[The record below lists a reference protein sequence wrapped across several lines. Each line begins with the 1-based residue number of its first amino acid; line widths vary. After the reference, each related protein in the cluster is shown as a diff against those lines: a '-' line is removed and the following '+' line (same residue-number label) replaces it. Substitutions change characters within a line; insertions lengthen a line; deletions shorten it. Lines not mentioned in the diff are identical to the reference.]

1 MKITLPDQ
9 SVREYGSEM
18 SAIEIAKDISD
29 GLARAVVAVKINGEL
44 KDSNMLVSE
53 DASLRF
59 LTFDDEEGKDVFWHT
74 ATHIM
79 AQAIRRLFPAAK
91 LAVGPATENGFFYD
105 IDLDESF
112 TPEDLQR
119 IEAEAKK
126 IVKEALPI
134 RRMTVGADEARA
146 IMRERNEDYKIELI
160 NELETEGKTISLYE
174 QGEFIDLCYGPHLTN
189 TKSVKAFKI
198 MSVAGAYWKG
208 DQSNKQLQRVYGT
221 AYPKKKDLDAY
232 LTLLEEAQKRDHRKI
247 GKEMELFALMEEG
260 PGFPFFLP
268 NGTIMKNELINYW
281 REVHRKAGY
290 DEVETPIIM
299 KKELWET
306 SGHWYHYRENMYT
319 LEIDEEINVVKPMN
333 CPGGLL
339 VYKSQMR
346 SYRDL
351 PLRMSELG
359 RVHRHELSG
368 ALHGLMRVR
377 SFTQDDAHIF
387 MQEDQIK
394 DEIVG
399 VIEII
404 DELYKKFGFS
414 YYVVLSTRPDDFMG
428 EAADWDIAESALKD
442 ALEEAQIDYKINEG
456 DGAFYG
462 PKIDFKIK
470 DSIGRE
476 WQCGTIQLD
485 YQLPE
490 RFDIT
495 YVGSDGEKHRPIMIH
510 RACLGSLERFI
521 GVLIEHYA
529 GKFPVWI
536 APQQVRILPISEKMM
551 AYALSVKKE
560 LFEAGVRVEV
570 DDRSEKIGY
579 KIREAQLD
587 HVPYMLIVGEKEAEN
602 NSVSVRSR
610 DEGELGVQSI
620 EEFKTRVLEEIR
632 LRKNTLAIENPEQ

>member
-44 KDSNMLVSE
+44 KDSNTLVSE

-59 LTFDDEEGKDVFWHT
+59 ITFDDEEGKDVFWHT

-160 NELETEGKTISLYE
+160 NELEMEGETISLYE
-174 QGEFIDLCYGPHLTN
+174 QGEFIDLCYGPHLTD

>member
-620 EEFKTRVLEEIR
+620 EDFKTRVLEEIR

>member
-174 QGEFIDLCYGPHLTN
+174 QGEFIDLCYGPHLTD